1 MNNAPVID
9 LSLRSPRQIIA
20 DKGLRMGLAQLVW
33 FRLVRPASVG
43 SMWAAIGVYAYR
55 YLLPFDEG
63 DLPLEQLFSYL
74 AAIGSIASA
83 LTVWMIASR
92 VAHPFASRSRM
103 QRLVRRRAG
112 LTVEPGPLAAMS
124 MARRGA
130 VSRIFVASHDSNGLI
145 AALKALSDPAQRESK
160 AGPALHPTGLT
171 ESGSHRPE
179 SPAPSS
185 LNGSWNVS
193 FSVRYVMERRR
204 GQMQRLERPLAFART
219 HSSAGRRE

>member
-20 DKGLRMGLAQLVW
+20 DKGLKIGLAQVVW

-43 SMWAAIGVYAYR
+43 SMWAAIGVYIYR
-55 YLLPFDEG
+55 YLMPFDEG
-63 DLPLEQLFSYL
+63 DLPLEQLVSYL
-74 AAIGSIASA
+74 VAIGSIASG
-83 LTVWMIASR
+83 LTLWMIASR

-103 QRLVRRRAG
+103 QRLVRRTAG

-145 AALKALSDPAQRESK
+145 AALKALSNPAPRKSN
-160 AGPALHPTGLT
+160 AAPARRPTGRA
-171 ESGSHRPE
+171 ESGLHWPE

-185 LNGSWNVS
+185 LNGSWNAS
-193 FSVRYVMERRR
+193 FSVHYVVGRRR
-204 GQMQRLERPLAFART
+204 EPD
-219 HSSAGRRE
+219 AGT